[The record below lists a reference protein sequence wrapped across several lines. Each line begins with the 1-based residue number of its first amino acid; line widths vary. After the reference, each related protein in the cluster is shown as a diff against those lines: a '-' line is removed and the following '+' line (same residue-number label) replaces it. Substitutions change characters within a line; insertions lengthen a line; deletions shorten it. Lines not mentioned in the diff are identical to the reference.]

1 MPSPA
6 RCSRRGRSPWTGRG
20 MHAVAV
26 MANIQQAQ
34 RCDCADRSAGRAAG
48 PGPRRVVRL

>member
-1 MPSPA
+1 MCSPA
-6 RCSRRGRSPWTGRG
+6 RCSRCGRTPRTGRG

-34 RCDCADRSAGRAAG
+34 HATALIGLPGPVAG
-48 PGPRRVVRL
+48 PGPRQVVRL